1 MNLLGGNSF
10 LQNSN
15 RYCDQCSAYQG
26 QSPICLACLSLL
38 HFCSLQSWDGL
49 INGHDVCLPRHLNV
63 HSVDGVRH
71 SGSTFSLPSQDLH
84 VANACKTPRALP
96 PPPSDPQDGPWSR
109 GHCLKRPHL
118 SQYAAKENGQKL
130 PHRMF
135 WEPNF
140 ARRSG
145 KLIAQNNL
153 SMDLAGT
160 VHEGRLC
167 LLVSPL
173 DTPRD

>member
-109 GHCLKRPHL
+109 GIVLSGHICRSMQQKRTARSFHTECFGSLTLPEGQESSSLRTTCPWILPAMCMRAASVFWSPH
-118 SQYAAKENGQKL
+118 
-130 PHRMF
+130 
-135 WEPNF
+135 
-140 ARRSG
+140 
-145 KLIAQNNL
+145 
-153 SMDLAGT
+153 
-160 VHEGRLC
+160 
-167 LLVSPL
+167 
-173 DTPRD
+173 